1 MIARSSWDEH
11 DHLSL
16 LCSFNKKGNRK
27 METARYITLHGN
39 IKEIQFLHRPKK
51 KKMIAYI

>member
-1 MIARSSWDEH
+1 
-11 DHLSL
+11 
-16 LCSFNKKGNRK
+16 